1 MFISWRGNSGI
12 KFRKT
17 FSCNDAAYILDY
29 LIIIIYF
36 RNPKSVSFSHF
47 ICLDEIFSV
56 PLPYS
61 KKSAC

>member
-1 MFISWRGNSGI
+1 MIISWRGNSGI
-12 KFRKT
+12 NFRKT
-17 FSCNDAAYILDY
+17 LSYNDAAYIHDH

-36 RNPKSVSFSHF
+36 RNPKSISFSHF

>member
-1 MFISWRGNSGI
+1 MFISYRGNSGI

-17 FSCNDAAYILDY
+17 FSYKDAASIIYH

-56 PLPYS
+56 PLP
-61 KKSAC
+61 